1 MAKNNDLTPYKMFG
15 VECEEGWNEL
25 ILPLFDYVEK
35 YNSDKLDSE
44 KIEILQ
50 VKEKFGGLRFY
61 TNFVDKTLDEM
72 IRKAE
77 SESYL
82 VCEKCGSREN
92 IGYTEGWIKTCCL
105 NCAKELA
112 KQNDHV
118 VFWRQKNAN
127 GYNRFSIDP
136 SGSIVQTENKK
147 TN

>member
-1 MAKNNDLTPYKMFG
+1 MANRNLKTAYQMFG
-15 VECEEGWNEL
+15 VECGDGWKGL
-25 ILPLFDYVEK
+25 IQPIFDYIEK
-35 YNSDKLDSE
+35 YNLDKSEEE
-44 KIEILQ
+44 KIEVRQ

-105 NCAKELA
+105 NCAKELS
-112 KQNDHV
+112 KENDHI
-118 VFWRQKNAN
+118 VFWRQKDEN
-127 GYNRFSIDP
+127 GYKRFSIDP
-136 SGSIVQTENKK
+136 SGLIVQTENKK